1 MCSASTFRVS
11 NFLCVCSFRFKFV
24 DGTCNLGFCRQEMC
38 CSRLNIVSNTGEKI
52 TKNPFLGSWEGLKSE
67 NLVQILDGTRAKMSQ
82 KRQIKG
88 GGGVGQISSQPFHL
102 CLSYRICW
110 EKPLIHV
117 SEQDLR
123 VFNHILWV
131 LNSRYFADF
140 GFLTQAGQF
149 ITPLNRLPLSYWWRM
164 VQIEYL
170 RLSVWK
176 TYLSARLQIKGIN
189 WSFH

>member
-1 MCSASTFRVS
+1 
-11 NFLCVCSFRFKFV
+11 
-24 DGTCNLGFCRQEMC
+24 
-38 CSRLNIVSNTGEKI
+38 
-52 TKNPFLGSWEGLKSE
+52 
-67 NLVQILDGTRAKMSQ
+67 MSQ

-102 CLSYRICW
+102 YLSYRICW

-149 ITPLNRLPLSYWWRM
+149 ITPLAFALIFRFAAYRGTW
-164 VQIEYL
+164 L
-170 RLSVWK
+170 RLW
-176 TYLSARLQIKGIN
+176 LGEPFL
-189 WSFH
+189 